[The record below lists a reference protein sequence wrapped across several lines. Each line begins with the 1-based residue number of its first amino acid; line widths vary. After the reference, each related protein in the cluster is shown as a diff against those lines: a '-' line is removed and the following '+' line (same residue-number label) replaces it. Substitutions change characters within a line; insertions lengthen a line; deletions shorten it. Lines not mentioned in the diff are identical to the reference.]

1 VRALG
6 LVALVA
12 ACGRLGFDDR
22 GTRDAAAIA
31 DAARV
36 DAPAGHDEDGD
47 GIPDA
52 FDNCPHVANAD
63 QADGDGDGVGDVC
76 DPEPAIPRQHIA
88 FFDPLVGDPFMLND
102 PALFTSTGDAL
113 LADGTSAAA
122 VMVLPLAIGD
132 DLIQVAGTI
141 VTLGDISGR
150 QISMTNTVDISGPYD
165 YAELFQ
171 DDDAHYVAL
180 SHYTG
185 SAYGP
190 ITAQDLGADVPVGPF
205 TFAWSPAASMES
217 AALVVDLGS
226 AAVGAQ
232 AMLDESPAGTVL
244 QIDTEDL
251 VVQFDYIVAIETDD

>member
-6 LVALVA
+6 LLALVA

-31 DAARV
+31 DARP

-52 FDNCPHVANAD
+52 LDNCPHIANAD
-63 QADGDGDGVGDVC
+63 QADSDGDGVGDVC

-102 PALFTSTGDAL
+102 ATLFTSTGDAL
-113 LADGTSAAA
+113 VADGTSTAA

-132 DLIQVAGTI
+132 DLIQVAGSI
-141 VTLGDISGR
+141 VALGDISGR
-150 QISMTNTVDISGPYD
+150 QVSMTSTVDTTGPYD

-171 DDDAHYVAL
+171 DDDAHYIAV
-180 SHYTG
+180 SHYNG

-190 ITAQDLGADVPVGPF
+190 ISAQDLGADVATGPF
-205 TFAWSPAASMES
+205 TFAWSPAASTES
-217 AALVVDLGS
+217 AALVVDLGN
-226 AAVGAQ
+226 AAFGAQ
-232 AMLDESPAGTVL
+232 ATLDESPAGSVL
-244 QIDTEDL
+244 QIDTTKL
-251 VVQFDYIVAIETDD
+251 VVQFDYIVAIETDP